1 MSRSFLKFVFTLLII
16 VGVTNISQAQDEANI
31 TRPSTKAGSAAWV
44 FSFGGLSDLGM
55 NAMPIGLGGGGG
67 ATGIG
72 YKYYLSD
79 DMALRARLGFNNSS
93 SGADTLSTGKNS
105 SLNYG
110 IAVGVEMHTRPV
122 YSTSPYFGAQL
133 SFAGN
138 SSTNTKK
145 IAGTSFESKSS
156 GSSLG
161 IGVFAGFDWYFT
173 HAIAVGGEYSLGF
186 STNSSSSPGA
196 TSGAT
201 VDNPSSS
208 TIGISSGNVHLVV
221 HF

>member
-1 MSRSFLKFVFTLLII
+1 MSRSFVKFVFTLLII
-16 VGVTNISQAQDEANI
+16 VGVTNISRAQDEANI
-31 TRPSTKAGSAAWV
+31 TRPSTKAGSAAWI

-55 NAMPIGLGGGGG
+55 KAMPIGLGTVG

-79 DMALRARLGFNNSS
+79 DMALRARLGFATSS
-93 SGADTLSTGKNS
+93 SGADTLSTGKIS
-105 SLNYG
+105 LLNYG
-110 IAVGVEMHTRPV
+110 IAVGVELHTRPV

-138 SSTNTKK
+138 SSTTTNKT
-145 IAGTSFESKSS
+145 GTTSFESKSS

-186 STNSSSSPGA
+186 TTNSSSSPNPS

-201 VDNPSSS
+201 IDNPSSS
-208 TIGISSGNVHLVV
+208 SIGISSGNVHLVV